1 MERIDPVLI
10 ANTILTAP
18 GWARAGLTA
27 PKEQLRHEAASELA
41 RAIVD
46 QLSSARDEPDPNQ
59 LGLAL

>member
-1 MERIDPVLI
+1 MERIDSVLI
-10 ANTILTAP
+10 ARTILTAP

-27 PKEQLRHEAASELA
+27 PKEALRHEAASELA

-46 QLSSARDEPDPNQ
+46 QMSSAQDEPDPNQ

>member
-1 MERIDPVLI
+1 MERIDPARI

-18 GWARAGLTA
+18 GWTREGLSA
-27 PKEQLRHEAASELA
+27 PKKELRQKAASELA

-46 QLSSARDEPDPNQ
+46 QMLPAGDEPDPNQ